1 MEESQ
6 ELIVVEQLPIIKERL
21 KKVSAEIDKEV
32 TQAKSIV
39 CTEENIKAVKEIRA
53 KLNNTFKALEEQ
65 RKNVKNS
72 IMQPYEEFEILYKK
86 YVTDKFKEADVSL
99 KSKIDTLEDEDKKK
113 KENEVRSYFDEYKK
127 ANDID
132 FIKFEQAD
140 IKMNLSTS
148 LKKLKEQAKQFIDKR
163 IDDLKLIDIQEHK
176 EEILVEY
183 KQSLNVS
190 QAIMTVKNRFKA
202 IEDEKKR
209 QEEIKQKQL
218 EEAKKAADKHISEQ
232 TEATRQALE
241 NFNTTTDT
249 LEAPKVEEEQ
259 EEILELTFTVKGT
272 KTKLKLLKEFLKSG
286 GYIYE

>member
-1 MEESQ
+1 MENQ
-6 ELIVVEQLPIIKERL
+6 ELIVVEQLPIIKEQL

-32 TQAKSIV
+32 NQAKSIV

-65 RKNVKNS
+65 RKNVKSS
-72 IMQPYEEFEILYKK
+72 IMQPYEDFETLYKK

-132 FIKFEQAD
+132 FIKFEQVD
-140 IKMNLSTS
+140 IKVNLSTS

-218 EEAKKAADKHISEQ
+218 EEAQKVADEHISEQ

-241 NFNTTTDT
+241 NFNITTDT
-249 LEAPKVEEEQ
+249 LKAPKVE

-272 KTKLKLLKEFLKSG
+272 KSKLKLLKEFLKSG

>member
-1 MEESQ
+1 MEENQ